1 MRLGQNGLTSGGAS
15 LPTTI
20 NTDKIPEEFADT
32 YLIRPQTLASLDL
45 KLRDALL
52 SLMERREYFKNKME
66 RARRDSGVHLVETLL
81 EEQALVDSSHCSNAA
96 IIDAKLRL
104 EELRFETLSS
114 THPSSFTALRDE
126 LANLLLELPEAER
139 WSPSAI
145 YDFYMRLLASLG
157 DKSIGF
163 AVRSSLTQQQ
173 MNDYDHESL
182 ADSIV
187 RRLSELFVEEKH
199 RAHINQR
206 DGRRASP
213 AAAFLATDADNSKI
227 NKDPTKN
234 ARPSCA
240 VCGKTGH
247 TENQCFHNQLASC
260 PKAISRAPIGTPL
273 YHKHNPSSQ
282 LPSPRNSN
290 RHKPAKPSSASAAR
304 ALAASCSRP
313 TEHEVE
319 QALADTLGR
328 CGLLADDHD
337 GRVLMALAASPPT
350 HRPAHTHAV
359 TISNS
364 PLLMKSNAAPRGIL
378 ADFTNSNLY
387 SLLRPSTERAVDAAR
402 QLLYLAALP
411 SEVACGALSK
421 ATSLGERIQGGL
433 RSLFSRRDTPLDDDI
448 SSTAPNP
455 KQALPSPT
463 PAHALAASAA
473 DSARHQGME
482 SPSSTAHGSAITL
495 AVDSG
500 CTWHLHHRRD

>member
-1 MRLGQNGLTSGGAS
+1 MIEPSNKQVGLTADMAALQSTAQSATELPRFDGQLMNLGGWLRALRQQEHLLPSDLSFFAKSGAQIQSNGKVAVASAQHALLLHHQLLTHCEYSVIKPPSLGDRFVELYRRVRLEQNGLTRGGAS

-20 NTDKIPEEFADT
+20 NTDRIPEEFADT

-52 SLMERREYFKNKME
+52 SLMERREFFKNKME

-81 EEQALVDSSHCSNAA
+81 NEQALVDFSHSSNAA

-173 MNDYDHESL
+173 MNHYDRTRAWRTRSC
-182 ADSIV
+182 ADSLSFLWKRSTGRTLTNGTVDAPLPPQLFSRLTQTIPRSTRTLPRTRDHPV
-187 RRLSELFVEEKH
+187 R
-199 RAHINQR
+199 
-206 DGRRASP
+206 
-213 AAAFLATDADNSKI
+213 
-227 NKDPTKN
+227 
-234 ARPSCA
+234 CA
-240 VCGKTGH
+240 VKRAIPKIS
-247 TENQCFHNQLASC
+247 ASTTC
-260 PKAISRAPIGTPL
+260 SLRAPTPKAISRAPIGTPL

-313 TEHEVE
+313 TEHEV
-319 QALADTLGR
+319 
-328 CGLLADDHD
+328 
-337 GRVLMALAASPPT
+337 
-350 HRPAHTHAV
+350 
-359 TISNS
+359 
-364 PLLMKSNAAPRGIL
+364 
-378 ADFTNSNLY
+378 
-387 SLLRPSTERAVDAAR
+387 
-402 QLLYLAALP
+402 
-411 SEVACGALSK
+411 
-421 ATSLGERIQGGL
+421 
-433 RSLFSRRDTPLDDDI
+433 
-448 SSTAPNP
+448 
-455 KQALPSPT
+455 
-463 PAHALAASAA
+463 
-473 DSARHQGME
+473 
-482 SPSSTAHGSAITL
+482 
-495 AVDSG
+495 
-500 CTWHLHHRRD
+500 

>member
-1 MRLGQNGLTSGGAS
+1 M
-15 LPTTI
+15 
-20 NTDKIPEEFADT
+20 
-32 YLIRPQTLASLDL
+32 
-45 KLRDALL
+45 
-52 SLMERREYFKNKME
+52 
-66 RARRDSGVHLVETLL
+66 
-81 EEQALVDSSHCSNAA
+81 
-96 IIDAKLRL
+96 
-104 EELRFETLSS
+104 
-114 THPSSFTALRDE
+114 
-126 LANLLLELPEAER
+126 
-139 WSPSAI
+139 
-145 YDFYMRLLASLG
+145 
-157 DKSIGF
+157 
-163 AVRSSLTQQQ
+163 
-173 MNDYDHESL
+173 
-182 ADSIV
+182 

-337 GRVLMALAASPPT
+337 GRVLMALAASPP
-350 HRPAHTHAV
+350 R
-359 TISNS
+359 
-364 PLLMKSNAAPRGIL
+364 
-378 ADFTNSNLY
+378 
-387 SLLRPSTERAVDAAR
+387 
-402 QLLYLAALP
+402 
-411 SEVACGALSK
+411 
-421 ATSLGERIQGGL
+421 
-433 RSLFSRRDTPLDDDI
+433 RSHSRC
-448 SSTAPNP
+448 
-455 KQALPSPT
+455 
-463 PAHALAASAA
+463 HYF
-473 DSARHQGME
+473 
-482 SPSSTAHGSAITL
+482 
-495 AVDSG
+495 
-500 CTWHLHHRRD
+500 